1 MNTFHNSRLNQ
12 ESNLLIQFAH
22 VDLRPKKEIV
32 YFGVVIKLS
41 VGQTSHLEAETLG
54 LMGQVSQFAIVVWRL
69 IPQTVCFADVGL
81 EPDL

>member
-1 MNTFHNSRLNQ
+1 MNQ

-22 VDLRPKKEIV
+22 VDLRPKKDIV

-54 LMGQVSQFAIVVWRL
+54 LMGQVSQFALVVCWL
-69 IPQTVCFADVGL
+69 IH
-81 EPDL
+81 

>member
-1 MNTFHNSRLNQ
+1 MNQ

-54 LMGQVSQFAIVVWRL
+54 LNGIGLQLFAIVVWGL
-69 IPQTVCFADVGL
+69 ILQTVCS
-81 EPDL
+81 PDIVLCLNL